1 MPYISYIFR
10 YKEDEKVKTYFIP
23 HDTKRNIYV
32 LSDVHMGSSWT
43 KDSVSELRQFE
54 SYLKGI
60 ALSTAHSVILL
71 GDVFDLWATP
81 IDQRPISLD
90 EMKQEWMLKPVML
103 CFSFSTSL
111 NPDRTFPKYLRFAG
125 RTMAARLLG
134 TSCALGPF
142 ICSCISLWSSRKYC
156 MLWMCCYRMGRV

>member
-1 MPYISYIFR
+1 MS
-10 YKEDEKVKTYFIP
+10 D
-23 HDTKRNIYV
+23 DTKRNIYV

-81 IDQRPISLD
+81 IDERPVSLD
-90 EMKQEWMLKPVML
+90 EMKQQWMQKQVMWFFL
-103 CFSFSTSL
+103 FL
-111 NPDRTFPKYLRFAG
+111 QL
-125 RTMAARLLG
+125 
-134 TSCALGPF
+134 
-142 ICSCISLWSSRKYC
+142 
-156 MLWMCCYRMGRV
+156 